1 MDNKELEELKQI
13 LQHAELA
20 SGFLGL
26 NAEDVEQLAQA
37 RRRLSFSERAGLC
50 KLWLTAAGLVFYD
63 AGEMLNAVFELKD
76 QSSSEG
82 EQRPYILIRKREVSR
97 VHVETIDII
106 ETVRKDAALIGHPA
120 IVWAIKHW
128 ERVIHAKRVLLHD
141 DVFSR
146 DGETAD
152 FKDYYEQIYIKS
164 AEQNLTAIFKA
175 LQDGIKKRAISPA
188 SALAIRIREL
198 HLDTEQNFLRVT
210 WERLSPKH
218 IDPTEDVEARIKTI
232 ESYLKQNSEEIFDGN
247 HSPVSIRQVIN
258 FLRDIGQKYVGDDKS
273 DGGRVSYRPNWVI
286 FRNAF
291 ARWYFN
297 VEQTTLHDYLTD
309 ARKEGVA
316 EVKYWQPSFSNPKV
330 SFFNLLLYTLSQEL
344 VSASPSFIGPADNS
358 DLYV

>member
-1 MDNKELEELKQI
+1 MDEGEWKELKQL
-13 LQHAELA
+13 LQRADLE

-26 NAEDVEQLAQA
+26 NPDELEKLAQA
-37 RRRLSFSERAGLC
+37 RKRLTFSERARLC
-50 KLWLTAAGLVFYD
+50 KLWSTAAGLVFYD
-63 AGEMLNAVFELKD
+63 AGEMLGAVLELKD
-76 QSSSEG
+76 QSSGEG

-141 DVFSR
+141 DVYSR
-146 DGETAD
+146 DDETAG
-152 FKDYYEQIYIKS
+152 FTTYYEERYIRT
-164 AEQNLTAIFKA
+164 AEQNLAAVFKA
-175 LQDGIKKRAISPA
+175 LQDGIKKRAISSA

-198 HLDTEQNFLRVT
+198 NLDTEQNFLRIA
-210 WERLSPKH
+210 WEQLAPKN
-218 IDPTEDVEARIKTI
+218 IDPTETVEARIKTI
-232 ESYLKQNSEEIFDGN
+232 ESYLKQSSEQFIDDNNSPLRIW
-247 HSPVSIRQVIN
+247 QVVN
-258 FLRDIGQKYVGDDKS
+258 FLRDVGRKYVGDDES
-273 DGGRVSYRPNWVI
+273 DGRRVSYRPNWII

-297 VEQTTLHDYLTD
+297 VERTTLQDYLTD

-316 EVKYWQPSFSNPKV
+316 EVEYWQPSYGNPKV
-330 SFFNLLLYTLSQEL
+330 SFFSLLLYTLSQEL
-344 VSASPSFIGPADNS
+344 VSASPSFTGPADNS